1 MRQRRKSLAKI
12 LLLQDQ
18 LKNLNAWKLAA
29 LDLRRA
35 ALEESQ
41 KATIEAVDRD
51 AISNGILV
59 NSAPRRLR
67 NIDRQIATVK
77 DEHRAQA
84 QRAQEQAMRAKL
96 AERLAENLETQY
108 RMQQERAD
116 LGDLIERSVAKKGAS
131 PA

>member
-29 LDLRRA
+29 LDQQRA

-41 KATIEAVDRD
+41 RATIEAIDRD
-51 AISNGILV
+51 AISSGILV
-59 NSAPRRLR
+59 TSATRRLR
-67 NIDRQIATVK
+67 NIDTQIATLK
-77 DEHRAQA
+77 DEHRAQT
-84 QRAQEQAMRAKL
+84 QRAQEQAIRARL
-96 AERLAENLETQY
+96 AERLVENVEAKY

-116 LGDLIERSVAKKGAS
+116 LGDLIERSVAKKTAS